1 MDTLYSWNAKRA
13 GGRITVTHSCG
24 KIAGIDTIQP
34 EPVDLKHKAI
44 FTGVVATGADGRKY
58 HLYVSAE

>member
-1 MDTLYSWNAKRA
+1 MDTLYSWNARRA

-34 EPVDLKHKAI
+34 EAGRVI
-44 FTGVVATGADGRKY
+44 ATRHDGQQFELHVPDAQK
-58 HLYVSAE
+58 VG